1 MRKSGCLAREH
12 TPEIIISDEF
22 GERNVEGGQEIVNT
36 LIRHLDLVAVTFSKD
51 ASSGGYEED
60 RIAGLVN
67 GDKSALTGNMLTLET
82 MKTTDNEKKTSS
94 STTSDFSSMP
104 RRPTKSGGRPSTA
117 STGGRRSNGQTSSD
131 YVRPSTAGR
140 YTAGGGKSRGSSG
153 GSSSGGSSGGSSSG
167 SSTNKNNP
175 YQLPGATLLG
185 GRDGYTGGTVSY
197 SSVSRTGNSMMAGQ
211 SVTTPEQYRVNP
223 QRRRMWKLDL
233 QREKDVIRMNALV
246 NKLETMRTDDA
257 EAHLDKAHQFKMY
270 Q

>member
-1 MRKSGCLAREH
+1 M
-12 TPEIIISDEF
+12 
-22 GERNVEGGQEIVNT
+22 
-36 LIRHLDLVAVTFSKD
+36 TFSKD

-67 GDKSALTGNMLTLET
+67 GDKSALAGNSLTLET
-82 MKTTDNEKKTSS
+82 LKTDEKKTSNT
-94 STTSDFSSMP
+94 TTSEFSSMP
-104 RRPTKSGGRPSTA
+104 RRPSKSGVLGRPSTA
-117 STGGRRSNGQTSSD
+117 STGGRRGQTSSE
-131 YVRPSTAGR
+131 YVVRPSTAGR
-140 YTAGGGKSRGSSG
+140 YTAGGGKGGGKSRSGTIGPSG
-153 GSSSGGSSGGSSSG
+153 GI
-167 SSTNKNNP
+167 NKNNP

-185 GRDGYTGGTVSY
+185 GSDGYTGGTVSY

-257 EAHLDKAHQFKMY
+257 GADLEKAHQFKMY
-270 Q
+270 